1 MQGTIAAALKA
12 FDPSATADVAVVG
25 CGPAGLA
32 LAAEL
37 AKLGLQVALVG
48 RDVPFVNNYG
58 VWLDEFE
65 ALGLVHTLDARE
77 LPLHGRGAAGEEH
90 GVMACKSCSGAF
102 VGVYMALVT
111 DRVWCRSCAS
121 ASRRASQGGA
131 GGASLSPPPL
141 L

>member
-1 MQGTIAAALKA
+1 MQGTIAAALKP

-77 LPLHGRGAAGEEH
+77 MAEGRGRR
-90 GVMACKSCSGAF
+90 VRLCVVIM
-102 VGVYMALVT
+102 GVYIVHVT
-111 DRVWCRSCAS
+111 GWE
-121 ASRRASQGGA
+121 
-131 GGASLSPPPL
+131 
-141 L
+141 